1 MDPFYKTRESS
12 TRAAHIDPALDLVA
26 QTKSL
31 SQTAR
36 ERWEKFAHD
45 DPYTYILTDLKR
57 PDADEFWQSGKRTI
71 ESEILPLL
79 QACDIRPFFALE
91 LGCGIGRLAVP
102 MAGRF
107 RRVLGTDI
115 SPCMVQRA
123 TSYAHNNA
131 INNVSF
137 LAISGPEDLLQ
148 RASDH
153 AGNCDLIY
161 SLLVFQHISEL
172 SMIQGYLHV
181 IRILLHERGLAYLQF
196 DTRPKTAAY
205 HLKTRLPDFL
215 LPRFWRRGIRRIRR
229 STDEIE
235 SALKRAN
242 LEIVAEFA
250 RHSAY
255 HRYLLRCPQHRSG
268 TK

>member
-1 MDPFYKTRESS
+1 MRASYKTRESS
-12 TRAAHIDPALDLVA
+12 IRAAHIDPAPSPVA
-26 QTKSL
+26 QAKSL
-31 SQTAR
+31 SRSAR

-45 DPYTYILTDLKR
+45 DPYTYILTGLKR
-57 PDADEFWQSGKRTI
+57 PDAVEFWQSGERTI
-71 ESEILPLL
+71 ESEILPIL

-102 MAGRF
+102 MARRF
-107 RRVLGTDI
+107 RQVLGTDI
-115 SPCMVQRA
+115 SPCMVEQA

-148 RASDH
+148 RVG

-161 SLLVFQHISEL
+161 SLLVLQHIPDFST
-172 SMIQGYLHV
+172 IQGYLHV

-196 DTRPKTAAY
+196 DTRPKIAAY
-205 HLKTRLPDFL
+205 HLKTRLPDFF

-229 STDEIE
+229 SIEEIE

-255 HRYLLRCPQHRSG
+255 HRYLLRCPQQRSD